1 MQMILKKRIL
11 RDFKENLP
19 RYLALGLMVILGM
32 YIVIS
37 LVAAADTIIKGSA
50 KAAKAHKKQ
59 ERQKKA
65 KPSEQTLDT
74 SQLLKKKDDRNV

>member
-1 MQMILKKRIL
+1 MTKL
-11 RDFKENLP
+11 RGRSAGN
-19 RYLALGLMVILGM
+19 
-32 YIVIS
+32 
-37 LVAAADTIIKGSA
+37 AAQGEPVTRESPVTQVSETEEVQTA